1 MDFRRPFPALFAT
14 VFAAACTSDAER
26 IGAGSGATPIDVAR
40 PAITLTATDGQPFD
54 FAARTAGK
62 LTFLEFGYTNCPD
75 ICPVTMANLAT
86 VLKKLAP
93 SDRMKTMVV
102 FVSVDPHRDSLHVLR
117 KWLDAHDVSFIGLTG
132 SRAALDS
139 MQKAVGFGP
148 AIIRQAAPGTS
159 GGATVDHA
167 SPVVVFTADDS
178 AHVMYPFGTR
188 QTDWERDLPRLLA
201 VAPRARPAPVA
212 GPQIGVDRVY
222 ITSNIPPAPAS
233 VYVEIR
239 NTGAYSDTLLGIS
252 AQGFDSVSVHQSIID
267 ARQRV
272 EMRHTPRLTIGA
284 GTVVQFAPGGTHGM
298 FSTGAKPLL
307 RGETVRLTLRFARSG
322 AIDKDAMVITQSDV
336 EMATAKRP

>member
-1 MDFRRPFPALFAT
+1 MDLRRAFLAVAAT
-14 VFAAACTSDAER
+14 VACAACTSDAAR
-26 IGAGSGATPIDVAR
+26 IGAGSGATPVALAR
-40 PAITLTATDGQPFD
+40 PAVTLTATDGQPFD

-102 FVSVDPHRDSLHVLR
+102 FVSIDPDRDSLPVLR
-117 KWLDAHDVSFIGLTG
+117 EWLDAHDVSFIGLTG

-148 AIIRQAAPGTS
+148 AIVRAGAPGTN
-159 GGATVDHA
+159 AAPTVDHA

-201 VAPRARPAPVA
+201 VAPRARSAPAA

-222 ITSNIPPAPAS
+222 VTSNIPPAPAT

-239 NTGAYSDTLLGIS
+239 NTGTFSDTLLGIS
-252 AQGFDSVSVHQSIID
+252 AEGFDSVSVHQSIVD
-267 ARQRV
+267 TKQRV
-272 EMRHTPRLTIGA
+272 EMRPTPRLTVGA
-284 GTVVQFAPGGTHGM
+284 GSVVQFAPGGVHAM
-298 FSTGAKPLL
+298 MPTGPKPLL

-322 AIDKDAMVITQSDV
+322 TITRDAMVITQSDV

>member
-1 MDFRRPFPALFAT
+1 MDLRRALLALAAT
-14 VFAAACTSDAER
+14 VIGAACTSDAER
-26 IGAGSGATPIDVAR
+26 IGVGAGAVPVEFAR
-40 PAITLTATDGQPFD
+40 PKVTLTATDGQPFD

-102 FVSVDPHRDSLHVLR
+102 FVSIDPDRDSLPVLR
-117 KWLDAHDVSFIGLTG
+117 KWLDSHDVSFIGLTG

-148 AIIRQAAPGTS
+148 AVIRGGAPGSTS
-159 GGATVDHA
+159 APVVDHA

-188 QTDWERDLPRLLA
+188 QSDWERDLPRLLA
-201 VAPRARPAPVA
+201 VAPPARSAPVG
-212 GPQIGVDRVY
+212 GPQIGVDRAYV
-222 ITSNIPPAPAS
+222 TAAIPPAPAAL
-233 VYVEIR
+233 YVEIR
-239 NTGAYSDTLLGIS
+239 NTGTFGDTLLGIS
-252 AQGFDSVSVHQSIID
+252 AEGYDSVSVHQSIID
-267 ARQRV
+267 TKQRV
-272 EMRHTPRLTIGA
+272 EMRPTPRLTIGA
-284 GTVVQFAPGGTHGM
+284 GAVVQFAPGGIHAM
-298 FSTGAKPLL
+298 FPAGTKPLL
-307 RGETVRLTLRFARSG
+307 RGETVRLSLRFARSG
-322 AIDKDAMVITQSDV
+322 TITRDAMVITQSDV